1 MIDLYFWPTPNG
13 LKLKLFLEEAGLAY
27 RAIPVNI
34 GKGEQHQPAF
44 LKVSPNNKIP
54 ALVDHE
60 PPGGKAPLSLFESG
74 AMLLY
79 LAEKS
84 GQFIPTDIYG
94 RADVLQWLFWQ
105 VGGLGPM
112 AGQNGHFRVYAPT
125 ELPYAIERYTTEV
138 HRLFGVMDKR
148 LADREFL
155 AGAYSIADMA
165 SYPWVVP
172 YQAQGQDLNDFP
184 NLKRWFDLIAAR
196 PATVRTYQGVAP
208 AYARDRAKITDEERK
223 HLFGQTAAAKPAKTP

>member
-13 LKLKLFLEEAGLAY
+13 LKLKLFMEETGLPY
-27 RAIPVNI
+27 RPILINI
-34 GKGEQHQPAF
+34 GKGEQRSPEF
-44 LKVSPNNKIP
+44 MKVSPNSKIP
-54 ALVDHE
+54 ALVDHD
-60 PPGGKAPLSLFESG
+60 PPGGGAPLSLFESG

-112 AGQNGHFRVYAPT
+112 AGQNGHFRVFAPT

-138 HRLFGVMDKR
+138 HRLFGVMNQR

-155 AGAYSIADMA
+155 AGAYSIADIA
-165 SYPWVVP
+165 CYPWVVP
-172 YQAQGQDLNDFP
+172 YKAQGQDLNDFP
-184 NLKRWFDLIAAR
+184 HLKRWFDVIAAR
-196 PATVRTYQGVAP
+196 PATVRTYQNVP
-208 AYARDRAKITDEERK
+208 PSPTRAAVT
-223 HLFGQTAAAKPAKTP
+223 PAKSR

>member
-13 LKLKLFLEEAGLAY
+13 LKLKLFMEEAGLPY
-27 RAIPVNI
+27 RPILVDI
-34 GKGEQHQPAF
+34 GKGEQRRPEF
-44 LKVSPNNKIP
+44 MLVSPNSKIP
-54 ALVDHE
+54 ALVDHD
-60 PPGGKAPLSLFESG
+60 PPGGGAPLSLFESG

-112 AGQNGHFRVYAPT
+112 AGQNGHFRVFAPT

-138 HRLFGVMDKR
+138 HRLFGVMNQR

-155 AGAYSIADMA
+155 AGAYSIADIA
-165 SYPWVVP
+165 CYPWVVP
-172 YQAQGQDLNDFP
+172 YKAQGQDLNDFP
-184 NLKRWFDLIAAR
+184 HLKRWFDVIAAR
-196 PATVRTYQGVAP
+196 PATVRTYQNVP
-208 AYARDRAKITDEERK
+208 PSPTRAAVT
-223 HLFGQTAAAKPAKTP
+223 PAKSR

>member
-1 MIDLYFWPTPNG
+1 M
-13 LKLKLFLEEAGLAY
+13 
-27 RAIPVNI
+27 
-34 GKGEQHQPAF
+34 
-44 LKVSPNNKIP
+44 KVSPNSKIP
-54 ALVDHE
+54 ALVDHD
-60 PPGGKAPLSLFESG
+60 PPGGGAPLSLFESG

-112 AGQNGHFRVYAPT
+112 AGQNGHFRVFAPT

-138 HRLFGVMDKR
+138 HRLFGVMNQR

-155 AGAYSIADMA
+155 AGAYSIADIA
-165 SYPWVVP
+165 CYPWVVP
-172 YQAQGQDLNDFP
+172 YKAQGQDLNDFP
-184 NLKRWFDLIAAR
+184 HLKRWFDVIAAR
-196 PATVRTYQGVAP
+196 PATVRTYQNVP
-208 AYARDRAKITDEERK
+208 PSPTRAAVT
-223 HLFGQTAAAKPAKTP
+223 PAKSR